1 MPEEFYREGVTTTMG
16 TVVEY
21 TPDQTMSKVKDF
33 ADAAL
38 QAVTSEMVTETA
50 TKLVKMVEFADDVI
64 QPETLE
70 LLKVLPDVS
79 KSLEHALLEVKKLE
93 ENGTLNTLFQVL
105 SMIQS
110 MKSALTGPMV
120 TDLMD
125 KAVKGVEVA
134 DEMLQKGSLD
144 LVDGMVTAFQEAK
157 YDRQEQEP
165 MSMFQLLRTLS
176 DKETRQGMS
185 LLLAFVQKLPKQIL

>member
-1 MPEEFYREGVTTTMG
+1 MLEESYREGMICMG

-21 TPDQTMSKVKDF
+21 TPNQTMTKMKDF
-33 ADAAL
+33 TNAAL

-50 TKLVKMVEFADDVI
+50 SKLVKMVEFADDVI

-93 ENGTLNTLFQVL
+93 ENGTLNTLFQMV

-120 TDLMD
+120 SDMME
-125 KAVKGVEVA
+125 KAVKGVEIA

-157 YDRQEQEP
+157 NERQEKEP
-165 MSMFQLLRTLS
+165 MSLFQLIRSLS
-176 DKETRQGMS
+176 TKETREGMS
-185 LLLAFVQKLPKQIL
+185 LLLTFVQKLPKQII

>member
-1 MPEEFYREGVTTTMG
+1 MG

-21 TPDQTMSKVKDF
+21 TPDQTMTKMKDF
-33 ADAAL
+33 TNAAL

-50 TKLVKMVEFADDVI
+50 SKLVKMVEFADDVI

-93 ENGTLNTLFQVL
+93 ENGTLNTLFQIV

-120 TDLMD
+120 SDMME
-125 KAVKGVEVA
+125 KAVKGVEIA

-157 YDRQEQEP
+157 NERQEKEP
-165 MSMFQLLRTLS
+165 MSLFQLIRSLS
-176 DKETRQGMS
+176 AKETREGMS
-185 LLLAFVQKLPKQIL
+185 LLLTFVQKLPKQII